1 MKPDDI
7 EQFPLLN
14 GIEVHEFLYQ
24 KDDIVS
30 PHSSLWGGF

>member
-1 MKPDDI
+1 MKYD
-7 EQFPLLN
+7 ETENYLLN

-30 PHSSLWGGF
+30 PHSSLWGF